1 MALGLTGNIV
11 PKGVLPDN
19 NKLLDSKN
27 IDFGEATSASTN
39 GLATLP
45 ASTTNGDG
53 VHFAVIDGSSVQKK
67 LAKSSI
73 ALSGF
78 DNTASAF
85 TTTSGTVTSVGTTGT
100 INGLTLT
107 GTVTAAGSL
116 TLGGTLAIN
125 NGDWSGTDL
134 SIVNGGTGASVSDA
148 WLNSR
153 VTTSADGTLNYDAT
167 SAVAVNHD
175 SLAGFVT
182 AEHVDWAGSS
192 TGTIHATNYTDTTYT
207 KSDFDLD
214 HLFTLV
220 GAAADT
226 SANLGTFTGSTITDS
241 QTIKSAFQQVE
252 TSLELKAPASNP
264 TFTGTIAIPGI
275 ADLEAAVDLNTAKIT
290 NVSTNLTITGS
301 AAARTIASSDG
312 TDAVIPVATDS
323 VSGVMSAA
331 DHTLFSAIEADATA
345 DQTATEITALLND
358 IATYTLGNGS
368 GTITVSGN
376 LTVTGTTTTVN
387 TEEILLADNQIVLN
401 SNYTGTVPTDGG
413 IELERGDYVNTSI
426 LWDES
431 ENRWYGTRPNH
442 NTPASASGVITG
454 IIPLIET
461 AASGTGG
468 TANAQK
474 VGSMFINTATSAI
487 YIYA

>member
-27 IDFGEATSASTN
+27 IDFSEATSASTN

-45 ASTTNGDG
+45 TSTTDSDG
-53 VHFAVIDGSSVQKK
+53 AYFAVSNSSSVQKK
-67 LAKSSI
+67 LTKGNISLA
-73 ALSGF
+73 GF
-78 DNTASAF
+78 DNSSTGFTNSA
-85 TTTSGTVTSVGTTGT
+85 GTVTSVGTGTGLSGAITASGT
-100 INGLTLT
+100 I
-107 GTVTAAGSL
+107 
-116 TLGGTLAIN
+116 TLALNDIADMTETWDN
-125 NGDWSGTDL
+125 AADEFIVLDAGVQKKKL
-134 SIVNGGTGASVSDA
+134 SSEIFGSNAF
-148 WLNSR
+148 NS
-153 VTTSADGTLNYDAT
+153 
-167 SAVAVNHD
+167 
-175 SLAGFVT
+175 
-182 AEHVDWAGSS
+182 
-192 TGTIHATNYTDTTYT
+192 TNFTQT
-207 KSDFDLD
+207 KADFDLD

-220 GAAADT
+220 GATADT
-226 SANLGTFTGSTITDS
+226 SEDLGTFTGGTIGDNLTLTAAL
-241 QTIKSAFQQVE
+241 QALE
-252 TSLELKAPASNP
+252 TGLELKAPASGP
-264 TFTGTIAIPGI
+264 TFTGNVAIPNI
-275 ADLEAAVDLNTAKIT
+275 TDLESAVTANTNKAT
-290 NVSTNLTITGS
+290 NVTTNLGITGTTE
-301 AAARTIASSDG
+301 ARTITSSDG

-331 DHTLFSAIEADATA
+331 DHTLFSAIEAGATA
-345 DQTATEITALLND
+345 DQSAAEITALLND
-358 IATYTLGNGS
+358 VATYTLGDGS

-401 SNYTGTVPTDGG
+401 SNYTGTTPTNGG

-426 LWDES
+426 FWDET

-442 NTPASASGVITG
+442 NTPGSASGVITG

-461 AASGTGG
+461 AGSGTAG

-474 VGSMFINTATSAI
+474 LGSMFINTATSAI